1 MRDTARSACLVAVLL
16 LLATVPFAPL
26 SAQAAPADTPFTA
39 VLAPG
44 VRYDPAIPTLKQV
57 AGHDF
62 DDALTTPEQIAAY
75 MHALAN
81 AAPERTRLVVYGHTY
96 EGRELDL
103 LVIGSRENMARLD
116 SIQAGLHRLAY
127 PEGLDDAAG
136 NRLVSQLPVV
146 VAALHEVHG
155 NEISGAGA
163 GMAEAYHLLA
173 AQNDPRVAKILAQ
186 ELVLIDPLQNPDGRG
201 RFVEGYRQARSF
213 PADPDPAGAGH
224 DEPWP
229 GGRTNHYLF
238 DLNRDWFA
246 LTQPESRG
254 KVRALLEYQPQVVA
268 DLHEMGGNSTYYFP
282 PAAIPGN
289 PWVTQR
295 QWHWY
300 DVLGR
305 AMADAFDT
313 RGFAYFTREE
323 FDAFYPGYGVSW
335 PTAQG
340 AMGMT
345 FEQASARGL
354 VLRRSD
360 GTLLT
365 YGDGILHHFTAAL
378 ATMEASADNREAILR
393 DFLAFHRSA
402 VQMGRDAGPAAWV
415 LYSDRDPALAARL
428 ARLLV
433 RNGVEVRRADA
444 PVRVNGQTLPAG
456 QTYIVDGGQPA
467 ARMAHNILDATT
479 HMPEDFLKR
488 QVERGKQRLRYEIYD
503 ITAWSLPLLWDV
515 DAIRSDRPVAVAST
529 PVTDGY
535 AASGDD
541 IALTAS
547 SAATPS
553 SSASPAAVAAATQA
567 ATLPAARVGYLMPWN
582 SAAAAAVVDALRQG
596 LRVRVLDGATTI
608 AGRRFPVGTAL
619 FRSAENAADLPHRLA
634 VIAAR
639 HGAEAVPVQAGF
651 KDSGISLGS
660 NDVRAF
666 VQPRVLLVWDSP
678 AQSGS
683 AGWAR
688 YVLEQRYGQPVT
700 AVRADAVA
708 RTDLADYDVIIL
720 PSGNYGG
727 VFGDATVTALRQWLR
742 FGGTLITMAE
752 SSRWAAR
759 VGLLATST
767 ELRGG
772 APEFGPGTGNA
783 ARTPAQPMKQPID
796 LLQAITPDGELPEQT
811 PGAIVNMVLDT
822 TSWLA
827 AGTDGQIGVMVD
839 GRRIFT
845 PLKLDEGSNIGVYAD
860 VDHLVAGGIVWQD
873 ARPQLAHKAFLM
885 LQPMGRAGKLIAF
898 AEDPDYRGYA
908 EATELL
914 LVNAVLMGSAR

>member
-1 MRDTARSACLVAVLL
+1 MRHLARRLALSLAVI
-16 LLATVPFAPL
+16 LLAAASTPALAQQPAP
-26 SAQAAPADTPFTA
+26 SPAPFTA
-39 VLAPG
+39 TLAPG
-44 VRYDPAIPTLKQV
+44 IHYDPAIPTLKAV
-57 AGHDF
+57 VGHDF
-62 DDALTTPEQIAAY
+62 DEALTTPEQIAAY
-75 MHALAN
+75 MHALAK
-81 AAPERTRLVVYGHTY
+81 AAPDRTRLVVYGHTY

-103 LVIGSRENMARLD
+103 LVIGSAERMARLD
-116 SIQAGLHRLAY
+116 SIKAGLQRLAH
-127 PEGLDDAAG
+127 PEGLDDASASRLIAG
-136 NRLVSQLPVV
+136 LPVV

-173 AQNDPRVAKILAQ
+173 AQNDPRVTNILAQ

-201 RFVEGYRQARSF
+201 RFVEGYKQARSF
-213 PADPDPAGAGH
+213 PADPDPASAGH

-289 PWVTQR
+289 PWVTQQ

-305 AMADAFDT
+305 AMAGAFDA

-354 VLRRSD
+354 VVRRSD

-378 ATMEASADNREAILR
+378 ATMVTAADNRQQILR
-393 DFLAFHRSA
+393 DFLDFHRSA
-402 VQMGRDAGPAAWV
+402 MQIARNGGPAAWV
-415 LYSDRDPALAARL
+415 LHSDRDPDLAARL

-433 RNGVEVRRADA
+433 ANGVEVRQADA
-444 PVRVNGQTLPAG
+444 PVRVAGRTLPAHT
-456 QTYIVDGGQPA
+456 TYIVPGAQPA
-467 ARMAHNILDATT
+467 ARMAHNILDPTT
-479 HMPEDFLKR
+479 PMPEDFLKR

-515 DAIRSDRPVAVAST
+515 EAITTDRPVDVAST
-529 PVTDGY
+529 PV
-535 AASGDD
+535 
-541 IALTAS
+541 
-547 SAATPS
+547 
-553 SSASPAAVAAATQA
+553 AVAAAEPAAGHSVAGSTAA
-567 ATLPAARVGYLMPWN
+567 ATPQRARVGYLMPWN
-582 SAAAAAVVDALRQG
+582 SAAAAAVADALRQG

-608 AGRRFPVGTAL
+608 DGHHFPVGTAL
-619 FRSAENAADLPHRLA
+619 FRTSENPEDLPARVMSL
-634 VIAAR
+634 AAR
-639 HGAEAVPVQAGF
+639 HGAEVFPVESGY

-666 VQPRVLLVWDSP
+666 IEPRVLLVWDSP
-678 AQSGS
+678 TRSNS

-700 AVRADAVA
+700 AIRADALP
-708 RTDLADYDVIIL
+708 RTDLSNYDVVIL
-720 PSGNYGG
+720 PSGSYSG
-727 VFGDATVTALRQWLR
+727 VFNDAMVAAFRRWMG

-759 VGLLATST
+759 VGLLGTST
-767 ELRGG
+767 EMRGG
-772 APEFGPGTGNA
+772 APEFGGGEGRKA
-783 ARTPAQPMKQPID
+783 AAPMKQPID
-796 LLQAITPDGELPEQT
+796 LLQAITPDRELPERT
-811 PGAIVNMVLDT
+811 SGAILNVVLDT

-827 AGTDGQIGVMVD
+827 AGTDGTIGAMVE
-839 GRRIFT
+839 GSRIFT
-845 PLKLDEGSNIGVYAD
+845 PLKLNEGANVGVYGDMA
-860 VDHLVAGGIVWQD
+860 HLVAGGIVWQD
-873 ARPQLAHKAFLM
+873 ARPQLASKAFLM
-885 LQPMGRAGKLIAF
+885 LQPMGRSGKLIAF
-898 AEDPDYRGYA
+898 AEDPNYRGYA
-908 EATELL
+908 ETTELL
-914 LVNAVLMGSAR
+914 FMNAVLIGSAR

>member
-1 MRDTARSACLVAVLL
+1 
-16 LLATVPFAPL
+16 
-26 SAQAAPADTPFTA
+26 
-39 VLAPG
+39 
-44 VRYDPAIPTLKQV
+44 
-57 AGHDF
+57 
-62 DDALTTPEQIAAY
+62 
-75 MHALAN
+75 
-81 AAPERTRLVVYGHTY
+81 
-96 EGRELDL
+96 
-103 LVIGSRENMARLD
+103 
-116 SIQAGLHRLAY
+116 
-127 PEGLDDAAG
+127 
-136 NRLVSQLPVV
+136 
-146 VAALHEVHG
+146 
-155 NEISGAGA
+155 
-163 GMAEAYHLLA
+163 
-173 AQNDPRVAKILAQ
+173 
-186 ELVLIDPLQNPDGRG
+186 
-201 RFVEGYRQARSF
+201 VEGYKQARSF
-213 PADPDPAGAGH
+213 PADPDPASAGH

-289 PWVTQR
+289 PWVTEQ

-305 AMADAFDT
+305 AMANAFDA

-354 VLRRSD
+354 VVRRSD

-378 ATMEASADNREAILR
+378 ATMVTAADNRQQILR
-393 DFLAFHRSA
+393 DFLDFHRSA
-402 VQMGRDAGPAAWV
+402 MQIARNGGPAAWV
-415 LYSDRDPALAARL
+415 LHSDRDPAMAARL
-428 ARLLV
+428 ARLLAA
-433 RNGVEVRRADA
+433 NGVEVRRADA
-444 PVRVNGQTLPAG
+444 PVRVAGRTLPAVE
-456 QTYIVDGGQPA
+456 TYIVDGAQPA
-467 ARMAHNILDATT
+467 ARMAHNILDPTT
-479 HMPEDFLKR
+479 PMPEDFLKR

-515 DAIRSDRPVAVAST
+515 EAITTDRAVDVASS

-535 AASGDD
+535 DD
-541 IALTAS
+541 ATA
-547 SAATPS
+547 PS
-553 SSASPAAVAAATQA
+553 SSASPAAVAAATSTA
-567 ATLPAARVGYLMPWN
+567 ALPAARVGYLMPWN
-582 SAAAAAVVDALRQG
+582 SAAAAAVANALRQG
-596 LRVRVLDGATTI
+596 LHVRVLDGATTI
-608 AGRRFPVGTAL
+608 GGQHFPVGTAL
-619 FRSAENAADLPHRLA
+619 FRTAENPADLPRRLA
-634 VIAAR
+634 AIAAR
-639 HGAEAVPVQAGF
+639 HGARVTPVDSGY

-666 VQPRVLLVWDSP
+666 IEPRVLLVWDSP
-678 AQSGS
+678 ARSGS

-700 AVRADAVA
+700 AVRADALP
-708 RTDLADYDVIIL
+708 RTDLSNYDVIIL
-720 PSGNYGG
+720 PSGSYGS
-727 VFGDATVTALRQWLR
+727 VFNDATVANLRQWMR

-772 APEFGPGTGNA
+772 APEFGGGEGRRPA
-783 ARTPAQPMKQPID
+783 AAMKQPID
-796 LLQAITPDGELPEQT
+796 LLQAITPDREPPERT
-811 PGAIVNMVLDT
+811 SGAILNVVLDT

-827 AGTDGQIGVMVD
+827 AGTDGTIGVMVD
-839 GRRIFT
+839 GSRIFT
-845 PLKLDEGSNIGVYAD
+845 PLKLNEGTNVGVYGD
-860 VDHLVAGGIVWQD
+860 MDHLVAGGIVWQD
-873 ARPQLAHKAFLM
+873 ARPQLASKAFLM
-885 LQPMGRAGKLIAF
+885 LQPMGRSGKLIAF
-898 AEDPDYRGYA
+898 AEDPNYRGYA

-914 LVNAVLMGSAR
+914 FMNAVLMGSAR